1 MEQEILTIQ
10 LLWNGGTPVNPNLT
24 RVQTEGGLAQ
34 GIGMAPSMKI
44 LLIIKTE
51 NIRRFSYAVQ
61 RKNRKSNFY
70 SLLQMYGSIIKNA
83 ELLDNN
89 YKIEHLEY
97 YMYGM
102 NMLYAMMI
110 KLFDY
115 MKKEIKFDKL
125 SDSDKKHI
133 KIESEEEFEK

>member
-1 MEQEILTIQ
+1 
-10 LLWNGGTPVNPNLT
+10 
-24 RVQTEGGLAQ
+24 
-34 GIGMAPSMKI
+34 
-44 LLIIKTE
+44 
-51 NIRRFSYAVQ
+51 
-61 RKNRKSNFY
+61 
-70 SLLQMYGSIIKNA
+70 MYGSIIKNA